1 MYEEAGGILFLFLE
15 QPMHPGAGVSVGHV
29 DLPIQREVHTGY
41 PMVQSSGVKGSLRE
55 AVKNRGL
62 LSDKLLSGKTKIDWI
77 FGPENSAES
86 RAAIVVT
93 DARTLLFPVKS
104 ARGVFGWITSPHAL
118 ARLAADIRAGSPDG
132 GATAGTGSNG
142 SGANHQSDG
151 NTSQV
156 ETTSD
161 DPRDPAETTSS
172 QPPADN
178 AAAGTVSSA
187 FLAALENLS
196 RESLAGTT
204 SGTEQA
210 LWSEGSCLEIA
221 NRVILEDRVFERGGQ
236 ENGIADAFS
245 TVTTIL
251 SQQAIANQPYFSEQ
265 IREKTTIVPEDAF
278 RDFVRFSTQIETHVK
293 IGKNGTVEE
302 TGPWDEELIPA
313 ETLMYCLVG
322 FQGTDQQPG
331 KDALETFTRDVTNK
345 LRHLQIGG
353 DATLGRGIT
362 AMRFVPM
369 ADLLAATGAEAQAES
384 NGGEA

>member
-1 MYEEAGGILFLFLE
+1 MYEEAGGILFLFLK

-55 AVKNRGL
+55 AVKNREL
-62 LSDKLLSGKTKIDWI
+62 LSDEEIERI
-77 FGPENSAES
+77 FGPKDRPDS

-104 ARGVFGWITSPHAL
+104 AAGVFSWISSPHAL
-118 ARLAADIRAGSPDG
+118 ARLAADIRAGSPNG
-132 GATAGTGSNG
+132 GAAGTDSNG
-142 SGANHQSDG
+142 SGANQHSDG

-156 ETTSD
+156 ETASD

-178 AAAGTVSSA
+178 AAPGTVSSA

-196 RESLAGTT
+196 REPLAGTT

-221 NRVILEDRVFERGGQ
+221 NHVILEDRVFERGRQ
-236 ENGIADAFS
+236 ENEIADAFS

-251 SQQAIANQPYFSEQ
+251 SQQAIANQPYFSKQ
-265 IREKTTIVPEDAF
+265 IQEKTTIVPEDAF

-345 LRHLQIGG
+345 LHHLQIGG

-369 ADLLAATGAEAQAES
+369 ADLLAATGAESQAES